1 MNSMKKLSLIK
12 KTIITFIY
20 VTLVSAPLLVSA
32 AYAPQRI
39 RFDPGNN
46 VARNTGLGD
55 AAPVDVV
62 AGIINW
68 VLGILAILALILVI
82 YAGFLWMLS
91 RGNEEEVTKAKDI
104 LQGALFGLVIILA
117 SYGITQW
124 VFENLVNATVNGPA

>member
-1 MNSMKKLSLIK
+1 MLIS
-12 KTIITFIY
+12 IGAMVPFMS
-20 VTLVSAPLLVSA
+20 VA
-32 AYAPQRI
+32 AYSPSVI
-39 RFDPGNN
+39 TFDPGHN
-46 VARNTGLGD
+46 VARNTALGD
-55 AAPVDVV
+55 AQPVEVV

-68 VLGILAILALILVI
+68 VLGILAILALVLVI

-104 LQGALFGLVIILA
+104 LEGALFGLVIILA